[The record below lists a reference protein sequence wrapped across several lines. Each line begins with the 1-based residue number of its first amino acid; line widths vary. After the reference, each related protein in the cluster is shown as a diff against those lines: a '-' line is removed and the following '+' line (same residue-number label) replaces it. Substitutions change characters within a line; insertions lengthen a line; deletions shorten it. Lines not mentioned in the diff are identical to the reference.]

1 MKLPTLNVDVA
12 VNTSTM
18 KKDIAR
24 ANKELQQLG
33 GKGLAFAGGSFGK
46 VGSLG
51 SLGGGLGSAA
61 IGVGGLALAVAG
73 PIMAMDRVVNA
84 FNSSMKAG
92 AQTMDT
98 FVKTGKAGEMNIAMA
113 LPLAM
118 AQQRTPEFAQ
128 RGILSGLGDAF
139 SYGITDQY
147 GNVGGIIG
155 LFQEAGLTLKG
166 IVAAGAA
173 WLSGQDK
180 READRKYM
188 IASAE
193 SQGAAMV
200 YMTDTERA
208 QLRKAIEDQT
218 RQKREQET

>member
-24 ANKELQQLG
+24 ANKELQSIG

-46 VGSLG
+46 LG
-51 SLGGGLGSAA
+51 ALGGLGGGLGGAA
-61 IGVGGLALAVAG
+61 IATGGIALAVAA
-73 PIMAMDRVVNA
+73 PFMAAGKIVDT
-84 FNSSMKAG
+84 FNQSMKAG
-92 AQTMDT
+92 AQTLDT
-98 FVKTGKAGEMNIAMA
+98 FAKTGKSGEMNIAMA

-128 RGILSGLGDAF
+128 KGFLGGLGDAF
-139 SYGITDQY
+139 SYGMTDQY
-147 GNVGGIIG
+147 GNVGGLMG
-155 LFQEAGLTLKG
+155 LLQEAGLTLKG
-166 IVAAGAA
+166 IFAAAGS
-173 WLSGQDK
+173 WLGGQDK

-193 SQGAAMV
+193 SQGAAMT